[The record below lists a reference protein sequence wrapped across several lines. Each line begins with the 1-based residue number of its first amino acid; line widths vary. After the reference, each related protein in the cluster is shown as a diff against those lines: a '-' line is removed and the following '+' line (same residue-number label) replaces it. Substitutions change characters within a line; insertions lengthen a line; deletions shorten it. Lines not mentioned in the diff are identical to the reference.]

1 MSLEAETGVGKLG
14 KVSANVDGAIE
25 TVKEVASNFPKVTLG
40 TYVMSE
46 FARNVAIDGEKDK
59 NAFLDNSSETKE
71 ILNLKY

>member
-1 MSLEAETGVGKLG
+1 
-14 KVSANVDGAIE
+14 
-25 TVKEVASNFPKVTLG
+25 
-40 TYVMSE
+40 MSE